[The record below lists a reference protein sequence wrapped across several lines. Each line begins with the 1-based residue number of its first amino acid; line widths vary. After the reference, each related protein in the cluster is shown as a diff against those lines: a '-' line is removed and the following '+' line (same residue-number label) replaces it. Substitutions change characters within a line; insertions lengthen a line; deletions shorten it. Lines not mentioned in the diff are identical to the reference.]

1 MFAQTLSD
9 ILAKRGIHY
18 GWVIVAVTC
27 LVSIATAGAMGLP
40 GVFIAPLGQ
49 EFGWDT
55 AQVSSALALR
65 LLIFGL
71 MAPFAAALIE
81 RYGVRTIVLTAV
93 ALVVSGLTL
102 ALGMSQLWHLVALW
116 GVVVG
121 VGTGLTALVLGA
133 IVSTRWF
140 TARRGLVLGILT
152 ASNATGQLIF
162 LPLGAMLIERAGWRA
177 ALALP
182 VACIAVAALL
192 VVLFMRDR
200 PSDVGLRP
208 YGETGAAVAPPPAT
222 GSLQAAI
229 ARAFTVLGEVAG
241 NPTFLVLFATFF
253 ICGLSTNGLIQTH
266 FIALGADFGMPAV
279 AAAST
284 LAMIGVFD
292 FVGTIASGWLSDRY
306 DNRKLLF
313 WYYGL
318 RGLSLLV
325 LPSST
330 FTLYGL
336 SLFAVFYGLD
346 WIATVPPTVK
356 LVAQNFGRERAGIVF
371 GWVFTGHQLGAAA
384 AAYGAGLTRTVYLTY
399 LPAFY
404 VAGGMCLV
412 AAGLV
417 MLAGGKPQ
425 PKAAGAQAQ
434 GA

>member
-1 MFAQTLSD
+1 MLAQP
-9 ILAKRGIHY
+9 LADFLARRGIHY

-27 LVSIATAGAMGLP
+27 LVSITTAGAVGLP
-40 GVFIAPLGQ
+40 GVFILPFGK

-81 RYGVRTIVLTAV
+81 RYGVRVIVLTAV
-93 ALVVSGLTL
+93 ALVVTALML

-116 GVVVG
+116 GVAVG

-133 IVSTRWF
+133 VISTRWF

-162 LPLGAMLIERAGWRA
+162 LPLGAALIESSGWRA

-182 VACIAVAALL
+182 VGCMLVAAVL
-192 VVLFMRDR
+192 VLLFMRNR

-208 YGETGAAVAPPPAT
+208 YGETGAPEAAPAVT
-222 GSLQAAI
+222 GSLQTALLRPFA
-229 ARAFTVLGEVAG
+229 VLRDVSSSA
-241 NPTFLVLFATFF
+241 TFWILFGTFF

-266 FIALGADFGMPAV
+266 FIPLCADFGMPAI

-292 FVGTIASGWLSDRY
+292 FFGTIASGWLSDRY
-306 DNRKLLF
+306 DNRTLLF
-313 WYYGL
+313 WYYAL

-325 LPSST
+325 LPYST

-356 LVAQNFGRERAGIVF
+356 LAAQNFGRERAGIVF

-384 AAYGAGLTRTVYLTY
+384 AAYGAGLTRTMLLTY

-404 VAGGMCLV
+404 FAGAMCLL
-412 AAGLV
+412 AAVLV
-417 MLAGGKPQ
+417 MMIGRTN
-425 PKAAGAQAQ
+425 AAGAAV
-434 GA
+434 AA